1 MIVSCEDIDNF
12 FMAKSS
18 LFIFENI
25 NYDLEATLTSGQTF
39 RWKKINNHWENI
51 ISNKYVKLKKY
62 KSSLIAEV
70 TPFIKDSLWLEDYLQ
85 INIDLNKIYR
95 NFPKN
100 DSYLDEAV
108 NLFSGLRILKQDP
121 WETIASFICS
131 SNKQI
136 IQIERIIEKICNNF
150 GELSKNNLMSFP
162 SAYKISLCSEDD
174 LMECGM
180 GYRAKYLLKT
190 AQMVS
195 SNKINLNELRTL
207 NYNLARTKL
216 LTLPGVGPKVAD
228 CILLF
233 SYGFQES
240 FPVDTWINKAI
251 SQLYFKGNPN
261 KKTIN
266 NFIKRHFKPN
276 YGYAQQY
283 LFHYMRTFK
292 N

>member
-1 MIVSCEDIDNF
+1 
-12 FMAKSS
+12 MAKSS

-25 NYDLEATLTSGQTF
+25 NYNLEATLTSGQTF
-39 RWKKINNHWENI
+39 RWKYINNHWENI
-51 ISNKYVKLKKY
+51 INNKYVKLKKN
-62 KSSLIAEV
+62 KSSLIVEV
-70 TPFIKDSLWLEDYLQ
+70 KPYVNDSKWLENYLQ
-85 INIDLNKIYR
+85 INLDLNEIYK

-100 DSYLDEAV
+100 DFYLNEAV
-108 NLFSGLRILKQDP
+108 NLFNGLRILKQDP

-136 IQIERIIEKICNNF
+136 IQIEKIIDKICINF
-150 GELSKNNLMSFP
+150 GELIENNLMSFP
-162 SAYKISLCSEDD
+162 SADVISECSEND
-174 LMECGM
+174 LHECGM

-190 AQMVS
+190 AQIIS
-195 SNKINLNELRTL
+195 TNKINLNELSKL
-207 NYNLARTKL
+207 NYNIAKNNL
-216 LTLPGVGPKVAD
+216 LELPGVGPKVAD

-233 SYGFQES
+233 GFGFQES
-240 FPVDTWINKAI
+240 FPVDTWIHKAI
-251 SQLYFKGNPN
+251 TQLYFKGNPK